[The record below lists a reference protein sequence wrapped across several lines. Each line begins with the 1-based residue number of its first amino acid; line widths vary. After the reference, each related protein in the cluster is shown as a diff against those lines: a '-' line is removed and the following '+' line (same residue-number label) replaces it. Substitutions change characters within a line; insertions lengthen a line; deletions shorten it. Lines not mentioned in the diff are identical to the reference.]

1 MRIVVQRV
9 KKSSVSVDGNIIG
22 SIGKGLNV
30 LLGVTHEDTEK
41 DADYLVEKLLGLR
54 IFTDSED
61 KMNLSIS
68 DLQSSGVE
76 TGVLCISQFTLF
88 GDCRKGKR
96 PAFVQAA
103 APDMANELYEYFL
116 KQLREK
122 SVPGTRIEK
131 GEFGADMTVEI
142 TNDGPVTILIDSTKL
157 F

>member
-9 KKSSVSVDGNIIG
+9 KKSSVSVDGKIIG
-22 SIGKGLNV
+22 SIETGLNV

-61 KMNLSIS
+61 KMNLSVS
-68 DLQSSGVE
+68 DLQNAGVN
-76 TGVLCISQFTLF
+76 TGILCISQFTLY

-103 APDMANELYEYFL
+103 APDRANELYEYFL
-116 KQLREK
+116 QKLREK
-122 SVPGTRIEK
+122 SVQGTRIEK

-142 TNDGPVTILIDSTKL
+142 TNDGPVTILIDSTKI